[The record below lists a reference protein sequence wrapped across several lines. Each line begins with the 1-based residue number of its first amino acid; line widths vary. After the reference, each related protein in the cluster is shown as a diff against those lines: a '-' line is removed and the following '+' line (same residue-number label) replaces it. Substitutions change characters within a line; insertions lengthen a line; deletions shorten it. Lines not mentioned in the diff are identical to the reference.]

1 MYEKESRPSRWN
13 PNPVQ
18 KDPPCGTCR
27 PGIHNW
33 NLEAVSLYSRV
44 SGQWAYHPVA
54 GCAVTLPTTEIN
66 AEMDALGVPRTEW
79 AERLD
84 AVRELAGMI
93 LRCWQRE
100 RERVQEQNG

>member
-1 MYEKESRPSRWN
+1 VHEKDSRPSRWN
-13 PNPVQ
+13 PNPAK

-33 NLEAVSLYSRV
+33 NLESVSLYCRV

-54 GCAVTLPTTEIN
+54 GYAVALPTTEIN
-66 AEMDALGVPRTEW
+66 AEMDALCVPRTEW

-84 AVRELAGMI
+84 EVRELAGMI

-100 RERVQEQNG
+100 RERLKEQNG